1 MCWCFCSAKFLFV
14 VICSAAERTTPSG
27 RARDSKETLIKHFA
41 RRYHI
46 AVEPHRVL
54 DAWIRASP
62 LCIYPL
68 PVTGDADGPT
78 TKTRSLEILLERH
91 FLIKM
96 RTVGFFVFA
105 LHSSFS
111 ANVLTTVSFVEMFR
125 MQVSSATPRL
135 GWSIVCVQC
144 FILFPIRVFYYKTRA
159 SFPFDV
165 RKTPR
170 HVASRRTFS
179 RQYNLL
185 NVFISLLC

>member
-1 MCWCFCSAKFLFV
+1 MACKHVPSGRDWPSPPALYLTTDQPSRVPVCVCWCFCSAKFLFV
-14 VICSAAERTTPSG
+14 VMCSAAERTTPSG

-46 AVEPHRVL
+46 AVVPHRIL
-54 DAWIRASP
+54 DVWIRASP

-78 TKTRSLEILLERH
+78 TKARSLEILLERH
-91 FLIKM
+91 LLIKM

-125 MQVSSATPRL
+125 MQVSSATPR
-135 GWSIVCVQC
+135 
-144 FILFPIRVFYYKTRA
+144 RA
-159 SFPFDV
+159 
-165 RKTPR
+165 K
-170 HVASRRTFS
+170 
-179 RQYNLL
+179 
-185 NVFISLLC
+185 